1 MTCRSVALW
10 PCRRLPLS
18 TCRRI
23 PVTRRRPA
31 IALVL
36 LLSLAAVLA
45 GCRAGG
51 PGEPVPAG
59 PISTQAAPSP
69 TLSPATTLTWTRPRM
84 VRVVDGYSIV
94 KVNAQQYELI
104 GRRLY
109 QVLRREGL
117 WDQGVRFGA
126 NADSAKDDY
135 FVLIKPGLSQLSAR
149 QILNRLLGVY

>member
-1 MTCRSVALW
+1 MTCRSVAV
-10 PCRRLPLS
+10 S
-18 TCRRI
+18 TCRR
-23 PVTRRRPA
+23 PA
-31 IALVL
+31 LALVL
-36 LLSLAAVLA
+36 LLSVATVLA

-59 PISTQAAPSP
+59 PIPTPAAPPP
-69 TLSPATTLTWTRPRM
+69 TLSPVTTLTWTPPRM
-84 VRVVDGYSIV
+84 VRVVDGYSMF

-104 GRRLY
+104 GKRLY

-126 NADSAKDDY
+126 NADPAKGDY